1 MVVLKV
7 SLDIDMFNLLNRN
20 KVIFALT
27 AFLFICTLSTALAPQ
42 ALAQPTSTDNSQSP
56 PTNETIP
63 KNEDGTTCAVEKVG
77 WIVCPIVEAS
87 AFMGDKLFAFL
98 ASNFLETERELVSSD
113 AKNGTVVAWELARN
127 IANILF
133 IIAFIVVIYSQ
144 ITSAGISNYG
154 IKRMLPRL
162 IIVAIAVNVSYI
174 ICQLMVDASN
184 FLGYAIKDWLV
195 ALSHTV
201 FSQSAMPVSDNGFAN
216 STQTS
221 TLGTIATIGLASAV
235 VWMLLGPLVGMVGL
249 IMATCIAI
257 IVILLLR
264 KTFIILLVVVS
275 PLAFVAYLLPNTE
288 KLFSKWLHMFW
299 QLLLVFPI
307 VAMLMGGGQ
316 LASAII
322 LASGQDNYRIEGEE
336 CIYLPEQNA
345 KAPDQKCEG
354 DDGPGIMLALVAAGV
369 AVAPLLAVFAVMKGA
384 LAAAG
389 AIGGRIA
396 QGVQRGSGGVSKG
409 AEGKFAN
416 SAMGRGIAIRKAA
429 KANYKTSQF
438 AARLNEEG
446 EDSKGVK
453 GVVRRARG
461 RYTRTAA
468 GGVSGMANQLG
479 VEGTGSMKAQ
489 SNALARVAVSGAAKA
504 EHEDIQNEETRL
516 RRDPGG
522 LEKVQESL
530 QKALL
535 AGDEIKAKAAQNV
548 LLTSGGKGVDEFAK
562 AMANVE
568 SRAKSELIAALKQN
582 TLQNHGSVKEK
593 SGAVAHWA
601 ASGGGTLT
609 SSQGSADAY
618 SGLSDKQ
625 LATQTGG
632 SAATAGAMAALAAP
646 SRTADGG
653 TESRAHRI
661 LNNTSASEDISGS
674 TREIMEQL
682 SNRSSPPPPPSGGN
696 GPAPGP

>member
-1 MVVLKV
+1 MNRAQKNTSLK
-7 SLDIDMFNLLNRN
+7 SILLA
-20 KVIFALT
+20 VALV
-27 AFLFICTLSTALAPQ
+27 ACTLLISLAITSNTT
-42 ALAQPTSTDNSQSP
+42 LAQGAADDTPVAVDDTKAA
-56 PTNETIP
+56 

-489 SNALARVAVSGAAKA
+489 NHALTRAAVSGAAKA
-504 EHEDIQNEETRL
+504 ENEDTQNEMVRINRTNNPIAEA
-516 RRDPGG
+516 
-522 LEKVQESL
+522 QESL
-530 QKALL
+530 NNALQNN
-535 AGDEIKAKAAQNV
+535 DMIKAKAAQNV
-548 LLTSGGKGVDEFAK
+548 LLTAGGAGVDGFRD
-562 AMANVE
+562 AMKSANE
-568 SRAKSELIAALKQN
+568 TTNRELVAALKQN
-582 TLQNHGSVKEK
+582 ALQNHSGAMKEK
-593 SGAVAHWA
+593 GAEVNSWAGSSSTMHEVVTRSGSA
-601 ASGGGTLT
+601 AGIQPMGSLSDSQIAKQSKSSLQHSVDNNELT
-609 SSQGSADAY
+609 SADA
-618 SGLSDKQ
+618 D
-625 LATQTGG
+625 
-632 SAATAGAMAALAAP
+632 
-646 SRTADGG
+646 
-653 TESRAHRI
+653 RI
-661 LNNTSASEDISGS
+661 LRSSASEDIGGDQRKILQSLLGGSGPS
-674 TREIMEQL
+674 G
-682 SNRSSPPPPPSGGN
+682 PPPSPPTPN
-696 GPAPGP
+696 GPPPTPPPSSP

>member
-1 MVVLKV
+1 MNRAQKNTSLK
-7 SLDIDMFNLLNRN
+7 SILLA
-20 KVIFALT
+20 VALV
-27 AFLFICTLSTALAPQ
+27 ACTLLISLAITSNTT
-42 ALAQPTSTDNSQSP
+42 LAQGAADDTPVAVDDTKAA
-56 PTNETIP
+56 

-446 EDSKGVK
+446 EGSEGVK
-453 GVVRRARG
+453 GAVRRARG

-479 VEGTGSMKAQ
+479 IKETGGMKAQ

-601 ASGGGTLT
+601 GNDTTLVG
-609 SSQGSADAY
+609 SQSTAAAY

-682 SNRSSPPPPPSGGN
+682 SHRSSPPPPPSGGN